1 MVRLRFLADRFF
13 VGLFCVLMASL
24 SGCDYL
30 LPKET
35 VYVTV
40 AILNL
45 REKPT
50 TKSQVV
56 ERLQRGRELE
66 IFERANPWLR
76 VRTDGKTEGWVHGNY
91 VGDAAAV
98 RTALQKD
105 LARRSSSTRKKRSI
119 VRPTQPVTETQEIQ
133 APPETQA
140 TQPSPGALS
149 IDGMIAGMPDD
160 LILEEVDPLE
170 GQPRYFGA
178 TGSGQVVL
186 EFWGPEIDLL
196 RSEIMVTVLDI
207 SDADLNRNADLVRLF
222 IRNAVPQWQRDT
234 IWVANFLRELSSQD
248 VGTGGFD
255 TRSKTVRFRFIKPLS
270 AIRVTIE
277 KAS

>member
-1 MVRLRFLADRFF
+1 MVRSKFWADRFF

-24 SGCDYL
+24 SGCDFL

-76 VRTDGKTEGWVHGNY
+76 VRADGKTEGWVHGYY

-98 RTALQKD
+98 RAALQKD
-105 LARRSSSTRKKRSI
+105 LARRSGTRKKRP
-119 VRPTQPVTETQEIQ
+119 VTQPVQPATEPQTTQEVPAI
-133 APPETQA
+133 P
-140 TQPSPGALS
+140 PSPGALS
-149 IDGMIAGMPDD
+149 IDGMIAGMPED

-170 GQPRYFGA
+170 GQPRHFGA

-186 EFWGPEIDLL
+186 EFWGAEADLL

-207 SDADLNRNADLVRLF
+207 SDADLNRNAALVHLF

-234 IWVANFLRELSSQD
+234 TWVANFLRELSSQD

>member
-1 MVRLRFLADRFF
+1 MARSKFLADRFF
-13 VGLFCVLMASL
+13 VGLFCVLMVSL
-24 SGCDYL
+24 SGCDFL
-30 LPKET
+30 LPKEI

-40 AILNL
+40 PILNL

-66 IFERANPWLR
+66 IFEKANPWLR
-76 VRTDGKTEGWVHGNY
+76 VRADGKTEGWVHGNY

-98 RTALQKD
+98 RAALQKD
-105 LARRSSSTRKKRSI
+105 LARRSSSTRKKRPTPTT
-119 VRPTQPVTETQEIQ
+119 RPTQPATEPQE
-133 APPETQA
+133 APA
-140 TQPSPGALS
+140 TQTTPPSPGALS

-170 GQPRYFGA
+170 GQPRHFGA

-186 EFWGPEIDLL
+186 EFWGPEADLL

-207 SDADLNRNADLVRLF
+207 SDADLNRNAALVRLF
-222 IRNAVPQWQRDT
+222 IQNAVPQWQRDT
-234 IWVANFLRELSSQD
+234 AWVANFLRELSSQD

-277 KAS
+277 KVS

>member
-1 MVRLRFLADRFF
+1 MVRLKFWADRFF

-24 SGCDYL
+24 SGCDFL

-40 AILNL
+40 PILNL

-50 TKSQVV
+50 TRSQVV

-76 VRTDGKTEGWVHGNY
+76 VRADGKTEGWVHGNY

-98 RTALQKD
+98 RAALQKD
-105 LARRSSSTRKKRSI
+105 LARRSGTRKKRP
-119 VRPTQPVTETQEIQ
+119 VTQPVQPATEPQTTQEVPAI
-133 APPETQA
+133 P
-140 TQPSPGALS
+140 PSPGALS
-149 IDGMIAGMPDD
+149 IDGMIAGMPEE

-170 GQPRYFGA
+170 GQPRHFGA

-186 EFWGPEIDLL
+186 EFWGPEADLL
-196 RSEIMVTVLDI
+196 RSEIMVTVLNI
-207 SDADLNRNADLVRLF
+207 SDADLNRNAALVHLF

-234 IWVANFLRELSSQD
+234 AWVANFLRELSSQD

>member
-1 MVRLRFLADRFF
+1 MVRLKFLADRFF
-13 VGLFCVLMASL
+13 VGLFCVIMASL
-24 SGCDYL
+24 SGCDFL

-40 AILNL
+40 PILNL

-66 IFERANPWLR
+66 IFERANPWLHVR
-76 VRTDGKTEGWVHGNY
+76 VDGKNEGWVHGNY

-98 RTALQKD
+98 RAAFQKD
-105 LARRSSSTRKKRSI
+105 LARRSSSMRKKRPTPTTH
-119 VRPTQPVTETQEIQ
+119 PTQPTTETQQ
-133 APPETQA
+133 TQ
-140 TQPSPGALS
+140 TTPPSPGALS

-170 GQPRYFGA
+170 GQPRHFGA

-186 EFWGPEIDLL
+186 EFWGPETDLL
-196 RSEIMVTVLDI
+196 RSEIMVTVLGV
-207 SDADLNRNADLVRLF
+207 SDADINRNADLMRLF

-234 IWVANFLRELSSQD
+234 IWVANFMRELSSQD

>member
-1 MVRLRFLADRFF
+1 MVRLKFWADRFF

-30 LPKET
+30 LPKEK

-76 VRTDGKTEGWVHGNY
+76 VRADGKTEGWVHGNY

-98 RTALQKD
+98 RAALQKD
-105 LARRSSSTRKKRSI
+105 LARRSGTRKKRP
-119 VRPTQPVTETQEIQ
+119 VTQPVQPATEPQTTQEVPAI
-133 APPETQA
+133 P
-140 TQPSPGALS
+140 PSPGALS
-149 IDGMIAGMPDD
+149 IDGMIAGMPED

-170 GQPRYFGA
+170 GQPRHFGA

-186 EFWGPEIDLL
+186 EFWGPEADLL

-207 SDADLNRNADLVRLF
+207 SDTDLNRNAALVRLF

-234 IWVANFLRELSSQD
+234 AWVANFLRELSSQD

>member
-13 VGLFCVLMASL
+13 VGLFCVLLASL

-30 LPKET
+30 LPKEK

-98 RTALQKD
+98 RAALQKD
-105 LARRSSSTRKKRSI
+105 LARRSGTRKKRPV
-119 VRPTQPVTETQEIQ
+119 VRPTQPATEPQVTQETQ
-133 APPETQA
+133 T

-170 GQPRYFGA
+170 GQPRHFGA

-186 EFWGPEIDLL
+186 EFWGPEADLL

-207 SDADLNRNADLVRLF
+207 SDADLNHNADLVRLF
-222 IRNAVPQWQRDT
+222 IQNAVPQWQRDT
-234 IWVANFLRELSSQD
+234 PWVANFLRELSSQD

>member
-1 MVRLRFLADRFF
+1 
-13 VGLFCVLMASL
+13 MASL

-40 AILNL
+40 PILNL

-66 IFERANPWLR
+66 IFEKANPWLR

-98 RTALQKD
+98 RAALQKD
-105 LARRSSSTRKKRSI
+105 LARRSSSTRKKRP
-119 VRPTQPVTETQEIQ
+119 VTQPVQPATEPQTTQEVPAI
-133 APPETQA
+133 P
-140 TQPSPGALS
+140 PSPGALS
-149 IDGMIAGMPDD
+149 IDGMIAGMPED

-170 GQPRYFGA
+170 GQPRHFGA

-186 EFWGPEIDLL
+186 EFWGPEADLL

-234 IWVANFLRELSSQD
+234 AWVANFLRELSSQD

>member
-1 MVRLRFLADRFF
+1 MVRSKFLADRFF

-98 RTALQKD
+98 RAALQKD
-105 LARRSSSTRKKRSI
+105 LARRSGTRKKRPI
-119 VRPTQPVTETQEIQ
+119 ARPTQPATEPQATQ
-133 APPETQA
+133 ETQA

-149 IDGMIAGMPDD
+149 IDGMIEGMPGD

-170 GQPRYFGA
+170 GQPRHFGA

-186 EFWGPEIDLL
+186 EFWGPEADLL

-234 IWVANFLRELSSQD
+234 VWVANFLRELSSQD

>member
-1 MVRLRFLADRFF
+1 MVRSKFLADRFF
-13 VGLFCVLMASL
+13 VGLFCVLIIGL
-24 SGCDYL
+24 SGCSYL
-30 LPKET
+30 FPET

-98 RTALQKD
+98 RAALQKD
-105 LARRSSSTRKKRSI
+105 LTRSSSTRKKRPAA
-119 VRPTQPVTETQEIQ
+119 RPAQPAIEPQETPVTQTI
-133 APPETQA
+133 
-140 TQPSPGALS
+140 QPSPGALS

-160 LILEEVDPLE
+160 MILEEVDPLE

-186 EFWGPEIDLL
+186 EFWGPEADLL

-234 IWVANFLRELSSQD
+234 TWVANFLRELSSQD
-248 VGTGGFD
+248 IGTGGFD

>member
-1 MVRLRFLADRFF
+1 MMRSKFLADRFF
-13 VGLFCVLMASL
+13 VGLFFVLMASL
-24 SGCDYL
+24 SGCDFL

-40 AILNL
+40 PILNL

-66 IFERANPWLR
+66 IFERANPWLHVR
-76 VRTDGKTEGWVHGNY
+76 VDGENEGWVHGNY

-98 RTALQKD
+98 RAAFQKD
-105 LARRSSSTRKKRSI
+105 LARRSSSMRKKRPTPTTH
-119 VRPTQPVTETQEIQ
+119 PTQPTTETQQ
-133 APPETQA
+133 TQ
-140 TQPSPGALS
+140 TTPPSPGALS

-170 GQPRYFGA
+170 GQPRHFGA

-186 EFWGPEIDLL
+186 EFWGPETDLL
-196 RSEIMVTVLDI
+196 RSEIMVTVLGV
-207 SDADLNRNADLVRLF
+207 SDADINRNADLVRLF
-222 IRNAVPQWQRDT
+222 VLNAIPQWKRDT
-234 IWVANFLRELSSQD
+234 AWVANFMRELSSQD

>member
-1 MVRLRFLADRFF
+1 MVRLKFWADRFF

-24 SGCDYL
+24 SGCDFL

-40 AILNL
+40 PILNL

-98 RTALQKD
+98 RAALQKD
-105 LARRSSSTRKKRSI
+105 LARRSGTRKKR
-119 VRPTQPVTETQEIQ
+119 PATQPVQPATEPQTTQEVPAI
-133 APPETQA
+133 P
-140 TQPSPGALS
+140 PSPGALS

-170 GQPRYFGA
+170 GQPRHFGA

-186 EFWGPEIDLL
+186 EFWGPEADLL

-207 SDADLNRNADLVRLF
+207 SDADLNRNAALVRLF

-234 IWVANFLRELSSQD
+234 TWVANFLRELSSQD

-255 TRSKTVRFRFIKPLS
+255 THSKTVRFRFIKPLS